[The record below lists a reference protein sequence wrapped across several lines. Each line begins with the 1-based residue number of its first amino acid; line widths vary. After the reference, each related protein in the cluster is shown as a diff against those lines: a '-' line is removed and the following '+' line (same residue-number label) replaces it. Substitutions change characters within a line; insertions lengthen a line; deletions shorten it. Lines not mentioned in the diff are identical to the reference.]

1 MEALVIT
8 MVLLAAALHAG
19 WNLMVKIRGERMLVM
34 AMITGWSGT
43 CSAVLLPF
51 VQVPTAD
58 VWPYIAASLV
68 LHNLYYLFLISAY
81 RHGDLSHVYPIARG
95 SAPLFVA
102 ILSVFVLGEEIDQ
115 RGMIAIGLIAGGLM
129 SLALTRGVG
138 GLRDI
143 RAILYALGTG
153 AFVALYTI
161 VDGTGARLASSPHA
175 YTFWLFA
182 LDGIPLALFAVVVK
196 RRQIGPFLREN
207 WHAGLIAGSVSM
219 ASAWL
224 FIWALTLAPI
234 PYVAALREMGMVF
247 AVILGVVVLKERLDL
262 VKLAAV
268 ASTLA
273 GTVMLRINR

>member
-1 MEALVIT
+1 MEALVIA

-19 WNLMVKIRGERMLVM
+19 WNRMVKIRGERMLVM
-34 AMITGWSGT
+34 AMITGWSGI

-138 GLRDI
+138 GLRDTK
-143 RAILYALGTG
+143 AILYALGTG

-161 VDGTGARLASSPHA
+161 VDGTGARLAGPPDHGIERVDKTLGLLGHVRVRSWGGGTPVGGEGLVKA
-175 YTFWLFA
+175 RA
-182 LDGIPLALFAVVVK
+182 LSTSARRSRPPRPQVLGKKQALGKKNAP
-196 RRQIGPFLREN
+196 RGPGGKSFLRETVCY
-207 WHAGLIAGSVSM
+207 AYS
-219 ASAWL
+219 
-224 FIWALTLAPI
+224 
-234 PYVAALREMGMVF
+234 R
-247 AVILGVVVLKERLDL
+247 LGTGCERLGNP
-262 VKLAAV
+262 LAKRRCGV
-268 ASTLA
+268 
-273 GTVMLRINR
+273 